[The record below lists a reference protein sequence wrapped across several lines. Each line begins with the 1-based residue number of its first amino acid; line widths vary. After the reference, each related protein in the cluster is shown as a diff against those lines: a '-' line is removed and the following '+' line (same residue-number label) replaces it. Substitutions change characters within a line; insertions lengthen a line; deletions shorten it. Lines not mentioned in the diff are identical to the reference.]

1 MGIKIDIHL
10 ISMEM
15 NVLGKELKYQ
25 SKGGRILFLGLITGL
40 ICRHF
45 EVLDWSVFTI
55 LLAATAACL
64 LWDGITFLIYRQK
77 VKKEMTKQRYIVK
90 KSDEDKCLHVED
102 EGETYLLICEDLAIW
117 SKYVKFADSP
127 LVTKS
132 TLYPVTIDEINT
144 LVDNCNHAGLAVLE
158 DGKYVFRY
166 LN

>member
-77 VKKEMTKQRYIVK
+77 VKKEMTKQRYVLK
-90 KSDEDKCLHVED
+90 TSDEDKVLHVTD
-102 EGETYLLICEDLAIW
+102 NGRTFLLICEKLELW
-117 SKYVKFADSP
+117 PKYQKFDTSP
-127 LVTKS
+127 LVAKS
-132 TLYPVTIDEINT
+132 MPYPVTIDEINT
-144 LVDNCNHAGLAVLE
+144 LVSNNNHTGIAILK
-158 DGKYVFRY
+158 DGSFD
-166 LN
+166 LIHLD